1 LKRDFLLLKKRSE
14 AKEKHLDGGGH
25 MNEKIKN
32 EGLGW
37 GKSIFIGL
45 LVVFFIRF
53 FFVTNYV
60 VEGESMMPT
69 FQDGNMLIVNK
80 LNNQI
85 EELKRFD
92 IIVFRANKNEDYI
105 KRVIGLPGDTIEYKN
120 DVLYINNK
128 PVTEPYL
135 KLYKSKLIDGKLTG
149 DFTLEELTGQKT
161 VPKGHIFVLG
171 DNRLSS
177 LDSRHFGFVK
187 VEQVVGKVN
196 LRYWPM
202 NEFGV
207 QF

>member
-1 LKRDFLLLKKRSE
+1 
-14 AKEKHLDGGGH
+14 

-32 EGLGW
+32 EGLKW

-92 IIVFRANKNEDYI
+92 VIIFHANKNKDYI
-105 KRVIGLPGDTIEYKN
+105 KRIIGLPGDTIEYKN

-149 DFTLEELTGQKT
+149 DFTLKELTGQKT
-161 VPKGHIFVLG
+161 VPKGHVFVLG

-187 VEQVVGKVN
+187 IEQVVGKVN